1 MSRKRC
7 IRRFYQA
14 LPPPGLRPLLKPDQ
28 VRDLA
33 LVHINHL
40 DLIACGVSTEEVL
53 WQWIGGALTW
63 HYVADKLQRRS
74 PARYAEAAAAM
85 RDQLGVLTSVVDR
98 YRRTGSIRF
107 AGLEYQQA
115 KYACQW
121 MDALAEVVDQAT
133 AVEAADWSER
143 RVSDMAAG
151 CRQSLEPAA

>member
-7 IRRFYQA
+7 IRRFYQP

-133 AVEAADWSER
+133 AVEAAEWSDR
-143 RVSDMAAG
+143 RVNDMAAG
-151 CRQSLEPAA
+151 CKQEHMA